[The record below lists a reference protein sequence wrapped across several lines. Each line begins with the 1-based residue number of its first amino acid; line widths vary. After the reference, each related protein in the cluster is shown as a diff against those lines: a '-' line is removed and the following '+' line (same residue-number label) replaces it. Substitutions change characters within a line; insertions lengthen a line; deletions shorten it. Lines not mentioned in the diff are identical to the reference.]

1 MTTLKTLRLQYGQIP
16 MQYEVQHC
24 TLREHED
31 ADPEMVGPYTYTTS
45 PHHLAPA
52 RWLECTQKGIENEIV
67 LAARQV
73 RGVCSLFAHVL
84 PRLTRSEISDSVTGP
99 KCSCLIA
106 VRRCELACRRAALY
120 TRILSVRAWQ
130 LVLHPCV
137 CVCVCAYIC
146 VCVCVC
152 VCPSTVSHSTRTPTR
167 NSRTHTIYHYH

>member
-1 MTTLKTLRLQYGQIP
+1 MTTLKRLRLQYGQIP

-31 ADPEMVGPYTYTTS
+31 ADPEMVGPYTYTKS

-52 RWLECTQKGIENEIV
+52 TSVLTGIENEIV

-106 VRRCELACRRAALY
+106 VRRCEL
-120 TRILSVRAWQ
+120 
-130 LVLHPCV
+130 V
-137 CVCVCAYIC
+137 CMRTNLCMSERERE
-146 VCVCVC
+146 C
-152 VCPSTVSHSTRTPTR
+152 VCPSTVSHSTRTPRR
-167 NSRTHTIYHYH
+167 NLRTHTIYHYH